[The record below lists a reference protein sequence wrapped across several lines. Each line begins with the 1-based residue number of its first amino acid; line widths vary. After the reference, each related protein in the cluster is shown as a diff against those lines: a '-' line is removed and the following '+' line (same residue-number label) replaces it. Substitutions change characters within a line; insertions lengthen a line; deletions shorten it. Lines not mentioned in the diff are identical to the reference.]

1 MVGRDPAGRGHPV
14 EKRDLYDADHGKKV
28 LSMAPGLERLNILPF
43 RVAAYDKT
51 QGLHFSQS
59 SASTYRERD

>member
-1 MVGRDPAGRGHPV
+1 MKMPKPCKREGLKYFVYLILQPST

-43 RVAAYDKT
+43 KVYHLSDCR
-51 QGLHFSQS
+51 
-59 SASTYRERD
+59 